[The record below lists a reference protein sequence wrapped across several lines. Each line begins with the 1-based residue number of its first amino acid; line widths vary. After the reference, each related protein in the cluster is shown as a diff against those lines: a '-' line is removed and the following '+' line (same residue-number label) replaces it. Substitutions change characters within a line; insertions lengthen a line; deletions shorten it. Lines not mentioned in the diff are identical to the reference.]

1 MVLRTVRWSDGRI
14 ANFRED
20 TVALAL
26 KWLEPTLV
34 VAFVII
40 WYLTNS
46 FSSYLLILPLLA
58 LISGV
63 TAKRR
68 LRSTVRWIEE
78 NGGRPKYTGISLPS
92 RYVEWCIRHYDLK
105 TKKLLASTERATA
118 RGNYRRAAKC
128 QKRAVRCQEAID
140 KCYKS
145 KTKFGI

>member
-20 TVALAL
+20 AVALTL
-26 KWLEPTLV
+26 KWLEPALI
-34 VAFVII
+34 VALPII

-63 TAKRR
+63 TAKIR
-68 LRSTVRWIEE
+68 LRSTVRWVEE
-78 NGGRPKYTGISLPS
+78 NGGRPQYTGISLPS
-92 RYVEWCIRHYDLK
+92 RYVEWCIRHYSLK
-105 TKKLLASTERATA
+105 SKKLLASTERATA
-118 RGNYRRAAKC
+118 RGNDRRAAKY

-140 KCYKS
+140 KCYES